1 MATSKSSSIV
11 LNVTIDGARETLL
24 AFSKLPKDASD
35 ELRDAATS
43 LSIGLALLV
52 GAAGAARG
60 GQAGRVASTVKPKR
74 DRVPYIQVGGTKRVA
89 LGTKAG
95 TKREA
100 YRILFGSEF
109 GATRGASRTGPN
121 GFDQHAGRRGLW
133 IFPTVEKH
141 EGDINK
147 AWGKAADETVKK
159 FTHGGLIGT
168 AS

>member
-1 MATSKSSSIV
+1 MATSSSSSIV
-11 LNVTIDGARETLL
+11 LNVTIDGARETL
-24 AFSKLPKDASD
+24 ARFRALPRDASD

-60 GQAGRVASTVKPKR
+60 GQAALVASTVKPKR

-95 TKREA
+95 AKREA
-100 YRILFGSEF
+100 WRILFGSEF

-121 GFDQHAGRRGLW
+121 GFAQHAGRRGLW
-133 IFPTVEKH
+133 IFPTVEAH
-141 EGDINK
+141 QDDINK
-147 AWGKAADETVKK
+147 AWGDAADEVVRR
-159 FTHGGLIGT
+159 FTTGGG
-168 AS
+168 S